1 MEALS
6 LRGQVGTADDKA
18 PVAFRDVYACE
29 LEEIRIRREKQFYTD
44 ADKIETEA
52 WVPEN
57 LTGLALS
64 GGGIRS
70 ATFCL
75 GLLQGL
81 HKLKLLRI
89 FDYISTVS
97 GGGYVGGWWSAW
109 LSREQTDLRL
119 KGESPFLTRTDIKN
133 PVSLILKIRHSKDD
147 EVAKSL
153 RVQYRADG
161 RYGTNDLISAYDESE
176 APSEALLTA
185 LVKELN
191 RWIASAPHKGA
202 PGLDCAPSLESECKA
217 RPLTF
222 TNAPARHWKVRAW
235 KSRHDAWRNRLLL
248 ESHYPYEFLDIFPQ
262 RERIEPR
269 RARPTDGEPEGASSA
284 WVDPIHHLRL
294 FASYLTP
301 RRGAL
306 SADTWRAVSVISR
319 NLVLTWLILLPL
331 LITVLLPGHIFLR
344 SVYFLTAGPATAPA
358 AQQVAEA
365 DALHKED
372 AGQPSAREGLREGLR
387 EGPQSKLGYIALVAS
402 FFVSMIVL
410 MTILWLL
417 TIRDTSASNSLAVT
431 MVCLGVVA
439 AVICAGVFAFSEPEQ
454 IPGLFKSLSVKVCL
468 GLWLAV
474 AVAFLTWTYWPL
486 VWRGSRRKGQA
497 GYRWARELRR
507 NRISR
512 IHTKLM
518 VWLTLTTVA
527 LLLVAYGPDI
537 VKVTIEG
544 RGEGAGKGINWLGFL
559 PLVSAVAG
567 SIFTAVKARPSG
579 GGEKR
584 PSHDQSVVTR
594 LILAITPG
602 LVMLVLA
609 VGAAWLGD
617 LLIRTILGPD
627 GGYATRLTSA
637 AIYYGGVLCF
647 ALAVYEMDY
656 PPDLKPTWP
665 LIAFVCLLTVTI
677 SLIIG
682 TMITLYGT
690 AYKKPGLGWQSLW
703 AVGLVV
709 WPSLVAAVLLVHS
722 LLRVFGRA
730 GGKSW
735 LHGGRLGMLI
745 CLILFAGLTAWLTW
759 PLGQSVGRTISP
771 APLIPLVCV
780 ATLAGSLILF
790 RMSVVRRAGRNQR
803 LFDVKALE
811 HAAWAQQPWALWLLA
826 SICLMLP
833 VLTFNVLHEIVGQSF
848 HASTGESGVRR
859 ILVELL
865 YVLALGAL
873 PLMLWL
879 YCAATAE
886 FKRRDAGNDGQGGA
900 LRLLVDVSSEFG
912 VLPETIPGT
921 LAAAAVLVAIVV
933 GFFAHLWAKG
943 YALVPLGMGS
953 SALLA
958 ALIAG
963 GALSL
968 VLLKSSVPR
977 MPVEKYGRLTLP
989 RRLNFIERGGAA
1001 LLWILS
1007 TLCILVA
1014 FFVGFLSWN
1023 WVRHIEEYIESGL
1036 VTAATVTT
1044 LAGMAGCFTLTFFE
1058 IFWGRGQNRR
1068 TLWLLGIMYL
1078 LLLGIFSVSLIPD
1091 SEETL
1096 KLYVYT
1102 RFLLDMGGMMATV
1115 MVWLVALGWM
1125 VDPNGVSMHNFYK
1138 SRLVRAYLGASN
1150 QRRLDQGREITE
1162 AAAGDDVPL
1171 CTLRNCQRGAPY
1183 HLINATLN
1191 LVAGR
1196 DLATAQRSATSFV
1209 LSSHYCGSTRTAYRP
1224 TAEYMSGEMSLG
1236 TAVATSGAA
1245 VSPNMGAK
1253 KPTAALAML
1262 MTLLNVRLGFW
1273 SPTPNRENWKS
1284 AQPRLWPFY
1293 LIREF
1298 LSQTNDLSSYCYL
1311 TDGGHFDNTGLY
1323 PLVERGCRFIV
1334 LVDCGADPRPCF
1346 SDLGDA
1352 IRRCRIDFGT
1362 EIKLDIKPLL
1372 ISNDK
1377 GPTKYFVVGGIRYSR
1392 EHAEFLNWDLTGE
1405 ENSRH
1410 DKDARTG
1417 IIVYLKPSILNP
1429 PELGK
1434 ETADVRQYAIE
1445 NSFFPQETT
1454 ANQWFDEAQ
1463 FESYRRLGQLIAK
1476 AAFEKIKVSSPGIE
1490 KEAEAQMT
1498 LDEVSRLSSEHIRKF
1513 FTAVKESFDKLSP
1526 SDPV

>member
-1 MEALS
+1 MADEQDPVPFREVYAVELDEIKTRRER
-6 LRGQVGTADDKA
+6 LFYADPETADAD
-18 PVAFRDVYACE
+18 
-29 LEEIRIRREKQFYTD
+29 D
-44 ADKIETEA
+44 ARS
-52 WVPEN
+52 VPPEN

-81 HKLKLLRI
+81 HKLRLLRI
-89 FDYISTVS
+89 FDYVSTVS

-109 LSREQTDLRL
+109 LAREQVDLRM
-119 KGESPFLTRTDIKN
+119 KSESPFLTTLDIKH
-133 PVSLILKIRHSKDD
+133 PVSLILKVKHHKDD

-153 RVQYRADG
+153 RLQFRADG
-161 RYGTNDLISAYDESE
+161 RFGTNDLISAYDETA
-176 APSEALLTA
+176 APDKALLAA
-185 LVKELN
+185 LVRELN
-191 RWIASAPHKGA
+191 RWIAAPPHEGA
-202 PGLDCAPSLESECKA
+202 PELDGAPSLEGEL
-217 RPLTF
+217 RGRT
-222 TNAPARHWKVRAW
+222 PAFVATPTHENVRAW
-235 KSRHDAWRNRLLL
+235 RSKTHAERCRHDAWRNRLLL
-248 ESHYPYEFLDIFPQ
+248 ESQYPYEFRDIFPR
-262 RERIEPR
+262 REMIEPLR
-269 RARPTDGEPEGASSA
+269 SRPSAGEPEGASSA

-306 SADTWRAVSVISR
+306 SADTWRAISVISR
-319 NLVLTWLILLPL
+319 NLVLTWLVLLPV

-344 SVYFLTAGPATAPA
+344 TVYVLAVGSADAPA
-358 AQQVAEA
+358 VEQGAKGDFTPEA
-365 DALHKED
+365 GAR
-372 AGQPSAREGLREGLR
+372 PSPAREVMRERLRV
-387 EGPQSKLGYIALVAS
+387 GPQSKFGYIALVAS
-402 FFVSMIVL
+402 FFISMIVL

-417 TIRDTSASNSLAVT
+417 TIRDTSAGNSLAVT

-439 AVICAGVFAFSEPEQ
+439 ALFFAGLVAFSEPGQ
-454 IPGLFKSLSVKVCL
+454 LPGLRSGPGVIACV
-468 GLWLAV
+468 WLAV
-474 AVAFLTWTYWPL
+474 AVILVVWTYWPTEAKDARR
-486 VWRGSRRKGQA
+486 RGRVGRRWNKD
-497 GYRWARELRR
+497 LRR

-527 LLLVAYGPDI
+527 LLLVAYGPDMVYI
-537 VKVTIEG
+537 TLGE
-544 RGEGAGKGINWLGFL
+544 RGEGTGKGVNWLGFL
-559 PLVSAVAG
+559 PLVSAIAG
-567 SIFTAVKARPSG
+567 SIFTAIKARPSG
-579 GGEKR
+579 GGERR
-584 PSHDQSVVTR
+584 PSRDPSIITR
-594 LILAITPG
+594 FIFAVTPG

-609 VGAAWLGD
+609 VGAAALGD
-617 LLIRTILGPD
+617 LLIYAMLGR
-627 GGYATRLTSA
+627 ATPLTSA

-647 ALAVYEMDY
+647 GLAVYEMEY

-690 AYKKPGLGWQSLW
+690 TYKQPGVGWQSLW
-703 AVGLVV
+703 AMGLVV

-722 LLRVFGRA
+722 LLRVFRRESGQ
-730 GGKSW
+730 SW
-735 LHGGRLGMLI
+735 LKGGGLAVLVGLVF
-745 CLILFAGLTAWLTW
+745 FAGVTAWLTQ
-759 PLGQSVGRTISP
+759 PLGQRLGKTISP
-771 APLIPLVCV
+771 GALIPLVCV

-790 RMSVVRRAGRNQR
+790 RLAVRRRDSLNQR
-803 LFDVKALE
+803 LFDVRVRADD
-811 HAAWAQQPWALWLLA
+811 AWAQQPWAIWVLA

-833 VLTFNVLHEIVGQSF
+833 MLMFSVLHETVGQSF
-848 HASTGESGVRR
+848 HNPTNESGTWR
-859 ILVELL
+859 ISAGLL
-865 YVLALGAL
+865 FVLALGAL
-873 PLMLWL
+873 PLMLGL
-879 YCAATAE
+879 YGAATADA
-886 FKRRDAGNDGQGGA
+886 KRRGASGGGKGGA
-900 LRLLVDVSSEFG
+900 LGLIVDVSSKFG
-912 VLPETIPGT
+912 ALPETTFGA
-921 LAAAAVLVAIVV
+921 LAAAAVLGAIVV
-933 GFFAHLWAKG
+933 GFLAQLWVG
-943 YALVPLGMGS
+943 DYAFSPSATGS
-953 SALLA
+953 GALLV

-963 GALSL
+963 GGLSL
-968 VLLKSSVPR
+968 VLLRLAVMR
-977 MPVEKYGRLTLP
+977 MPVEGYARLVLP
-989 RRLNFIERGGAA
+989 RRLRFIARGGGAWLWTLSA
-1001 LLWILS
+1001 L
-1007 TLCILVA
+1007 CVFVA
-1014 FFVGFLSWN
+1014 FCVGYLAWSWSGH
-1023 WVRHIEEYIESGL
+1023 VEEYISNNL
-1036 VTAATVTT
+1036 VTAPTATT

-1068 TLWLLGIMYL
+1068 TLWLLGTMYL
-1078 LLLGIFSVSLIPD
+1078 LLLSIFGISLIPENR
-1091 SEETL
+1091 EETAE
-1096 KLYVYT
+1096 LYVYT

-1150 QRRLDQGREITE
+1150 PRRLDQGSDITE

-1171 CTLRNCQRGAPY
+1171 SALRNCQRGAPY

-1196 DLATAQRSATSFV
+1196 DLATAQRSASSFV
-1209 LSSHYCGSTRTAYRP
+1209 LSRRYCGSMRTAYRP
-1224 TAEYMSGEMSLG
+1224 TTEYMSGEMSLG

-1245 VSPNMGAK
+1245 VSPSMGAK

-1273 SPTPNRENWKS
+1273 SPTPNRETWRS

-1323 PLVERGCRFIV
+1323 PLVERGCRYIV

-1372 ISNDK
+1372 ISNDE
-1377 GPTKYFVVGGIRYSR
+1377 GPTTYFVAGGIRYSR
-1392 EHAEFLNWDLTGE
+1392 EHAEFLNWELTGE
-1405 ENSRH
+1405 ENSRAE
-1410 DKDARTG
+1410 KDARTG
-1417 IIVYLKPSILNP
+1417 IIIYLKPSVLNP
-1429 PELGK
+1429 PELGR

-1445 NSFFPQETT
+1445 NSSFPQETT

-1463 FESYRRLGQLIAK
+1463 FESYRRLGQLTAK
-1476 AAFEKIKVSSPGIE
+1476 VAFEKIKVPSPDTRRE
-1490 KEAEAQMT
+1490 T
-1498 LDEVSRLSSEHIRKF
+1498 LREMSLADVVRLSPEHIAEF
-1513 FTAVKESFDKLSP
+1513 FTAVKESIDDSHPDDAL
-1526 SDPV
+1526 